1 MNGGLI
7 SPSETKLV
15 ISPSETKLGG
25 RIRPNG
31 AATNIIGLRV
41 VY

>member
-7 SPSETKLV
+7 SPSETKHQL
-15 ISPSETKLGG
+15 ILGG

-31 AATNIIGLRV
+31 AATNVIGLRV

>member
-7 SPSETKLV
+7 SPSETKHQL
-15 ISPSETKLGG
+15 KLGG

-31 AATNIIGLRV
+31 AATNVAATNVGLRV

>member
-7 SPSETKLV
+7 SPSETKHQL
-15 ISPSETKLGG
+15 KLGR
-25 RIRPNG
+25 RIRPHG
-31 AATNIIGLRV
+31 AATNVMGLRV

>member
-1 MNGGLI
+1 MNSGLI
-7 SPSETKLV
+7 SPSETNHH
-15 ISPSETKLGG
+15 PTAGG

-31 AATNIIGLRV
+31 AEKNVMGLRV

>member
-7 SPSETKLV
+7 SPSETKHLL
-15 ISPSETKLGG
+15 KLGG

-31 AATNIIGLRV
+31 AATNVIVLRG

>member
-7 SPSETKLV
+7 SPSETKHQL
-15 ISPSETKLGG
+15 KLGG

-31 AATNIIGLRV
+31 AATNVIGLRV
-41 VY
+41 VYRL

>member
-7 SPSETKLV
+7 SPSETKHQL
-15 ISPSETKLGG
+15 KLGG
-25 RIRPNG
+25 RIRPKG
-31 AATNIIGLRV
+31 AATNVIGLRV

>member
-7 SPSETKLV
+7 SPSETKHRL
-15 ISPSETKLGG
+15 KLGG

-31 AATNIIGLRV
+31 AETIVMGLRV

>member
-7 SPSETKLV
+7 SPSETKHQL
-15 ISPSETKLGG
+15 KLGV

-31 AATNIIGLRV
+31 AATNVIGLRV